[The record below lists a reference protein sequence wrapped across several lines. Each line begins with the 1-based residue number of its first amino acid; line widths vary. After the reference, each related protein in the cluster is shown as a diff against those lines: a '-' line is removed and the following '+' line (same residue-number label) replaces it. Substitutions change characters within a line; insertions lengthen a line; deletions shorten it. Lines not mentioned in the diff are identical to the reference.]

1 MNNIPLTEL
10 IKIIQS
16 KAMMSE
22 AGGFGNVS
30 NRERQMFANANAAMQ
45 GQGNVGNVSD
55 QEMRMFQGDQR
66 RSYMDEIMNMRN
78 NAPTGGQG
86 QMSLREQQDLQ
97 QKMQLLGIQAQERE
111 DNLFDQLIK
120 EQMIQNYLQNQ
131 GM

>member
-16 KAMMSE
+16 KPMMSE

-86 QMSLREQQDLQ
+86 QMSLREQQNLTPMELQ
-97 QKMQLLGIQAQERE
+97 SIQAQQRE